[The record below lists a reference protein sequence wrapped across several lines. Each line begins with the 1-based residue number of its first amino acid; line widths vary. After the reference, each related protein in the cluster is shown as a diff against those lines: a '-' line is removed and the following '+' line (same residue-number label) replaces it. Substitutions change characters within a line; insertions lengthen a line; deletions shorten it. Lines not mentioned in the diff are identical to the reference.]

1 MAFEE
6 PRTYRSPPSP
16 SFPSSQQQRQ
26 QQQRRPSDFRPL
38 DGGGRGRSG
47 GGRGGGG
54 SGGSGGGRNSFDRSS
69 RNPRPPVTTRPPIAD
84 TSSASGAP
92 RTRSSSAPKAVAS
105 EGGAILPHAAN
116 TKKVARE
123 VSKASPPQQTA
134 TTTSKKAVATTAT
147 KMGTANKKSVTE
159 LREAWA
165 ARGLATKGLKA
176 ELIARLDQAHNDA

>member
-1 MAFEE
+1 
-6 PRTYRSPPSP
+6 
-16 SFPSSQQQRQ
+16 
-26 QQQRRPSDFRPL
+26 
-38 DGGGRGRSG
+38 
-47 GGRGGGG
+47 
-54 SGGSGGGRNSFDRSS
+54 
-69 RNPRPPVTTRPPIAD
+69 
-84 TSSASGAP
+84 
-92 RTRSSSAPKAVAS
+92 VAS

-159 LREAWA
+159 LREALA